1 MADPKPAP
9 ISPEQLRQQRMRSR
23 NLALFWSLLAFCALL
38 FAITIVQLS
47 KDSHLLSHVDHL

>member
-9 ISPEQLRQQRMRSR
+9 PNPEQLRQQRMRSR
-23 NLALFWSLLAFCALL
+23 NLALLWSLLAFCALL

-47 KDSHLLSHVDHL
+47 KAGHL